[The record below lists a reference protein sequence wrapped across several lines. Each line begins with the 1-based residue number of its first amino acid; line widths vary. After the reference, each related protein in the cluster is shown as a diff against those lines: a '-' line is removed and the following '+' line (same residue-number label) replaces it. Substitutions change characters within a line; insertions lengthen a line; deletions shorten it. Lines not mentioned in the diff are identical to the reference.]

1 MIPAKP
7 KFNYRVFPLPR
18 VQRDAKKLLT
28 AQQLKEGIGLAKRLR
43 LYPNDPELSYEPCGD
58 GMELRVESPDTPNI
72 KKQGWLR
79 AIFWVHE
86 KSRVIYLI
94 DLFWKKS
101 NQIKPADV
109 QRGNHRIRLLKAQLA
124 AGINPWKSGE

>member
-1 MIPAKP
+1 MIPAKH

-18 VQRDAKKLLT
+18 VQRESKKLLT
-28 AQQLKEGIGLAKRLR
+28 AQQLKEGIELARRLR
-43 LYPNDPELSYEPCGD
+43 FYPNDPELSYGPCGD

-79 AIFWVHE
+79 MIFWVHE

-109 QRGNHRIRLLKAQLA
+109 QRANHRIRLLKTQLA
-124 AGINPWKSGE
+124 DGIDPWKSGE

>member
-1 MIPAKP
+1 M
-7 KFNYRVFPLPR
+7 
-18 VQRDAKKLLT
+18 
-28 AQQLKEGIGLAKRLR
+28 AKRLQF
-43 LYPNDPELSYEPCGD
+43 YPNDPELSYEPRGE

-86 KSRVIYLI
+86 KTKVIYLI

-109 QRGNHRIRLLKAQLA
+109 QRANHRIRLLKAQLA
-124 AGINPWKSGE
+124 TGTNPWKSGK

>member
-1 MIPAKP
+1 MSSAKHDL
-7 KFNYRVFPLPR
+7 NYRVLPLPR
-18 VQRDAKKLLT
+18 VQREARKMLT
-28 AQQLKEGIGLAKRLR
+28 TQQLQEGIGLARRLR

-58 GMELRVESPDTPNI
+58 GMELRVESQNTPNI

-86 KSRVIYLI
+86 KARVIYLI

-109 QRGNHRIRLLKAQLA
+109 QWANHRIRLLKAQLA
-124 AGINPWKSGE
+124 AGISPWKSGE

>member
-1 MIPAKP
+1 MTPAKP
-7 KFNYRVFPLPR
+7 KSNYRVLPLPR
-18 VQRDAKKLLT
+18 VQREARKMLT
-28 AQQLKEGIGLAKRLR
+28 AQQLHEGIKLARRLR
-43 LYPNDPELSYEPCGD
+43 FYPNDPELSYEPCGD

-86 KSRVIYLI
+86 KSRIVFLV
-94 DLFWKKS
+94 DVFWKKS

-109 QRGNHRIRLLKAQLA
+109 QRANHRIRLLKAQLA
-124 AGINPWKSGE
+124 AGGDPWKSDE

>member
-7 KFNYRVFPLPR
+7 KLRYNVLPLPR
-18 VQRDAKKLLT
+18 MQREAKKLLT
-28 AQQLKEGIGLAKRLR
+28 AQQLREGIGLAKRLR
-43 LYPNDPELSYEPCGD
+43 FYPNDPELGYEPCGD

-79 AIFWVHE
+79 VIFWVHE
-86 KSRVIYLI
+86 KSRVIYLV

-101 NQIKPADV
+101 NQIKPADI
-109 QRGNHRIRLLKAQLA
+109 QRANHRIRLLKGQLA
-124 AGINPWKSGE
+124 AGKNPWKSGE

>member
-1 MIPAKP
+1 MIPAKHNL
-7 KFNYRVFPLPR
+7 NYRVLPLPR
-18 VQRDAKKLLT
+18 VQREARKMLT
-28 AQQLKEGIGLAKRLR
+28 TQQLKEGIGLARRLR
-43 LYPNDPELSYEPCGD
+43 LYPIDPELSYEPCGD

-86 KSRVIYLI
+86 KARVIYLI

-109 QRGNHRIRLLKAQLA
+109 QRANLRIRQLKAQLA
-124 AGINPWKSGE
+124 AGYDPWKSR

>member
-1 MIPAKP
+1 M
-7 KFNYRVFPLPR
+7 
-18 VQRDAKKLLT
+18 
-28 AQQLKEGIGLAKRLR
+28 AKRLR
-43 LYPNDPELSYEPCGD
+43 FYPSDPELSYEPCGD
-58 GMELRVESPDTPNI
+58 GMELRVESPATPSL

-86 KSRVIYLI
+86 NSRVIYLV

-109 QRGNHRIRLLKAQLA
+109 QRANHRIRLLKAQLE
-124 AGINPWKSGE
+124 AGINPWKSGK

>member
-1 MIPAKP
+1 M
-7 KFNYRVFPLPR
+7 
-18 VQRDAKKLLT
+18 LT
-28 AQQLKEGIGLAKRLR
+28 AQQLKEGIGLAKRLQF
-43 LYPNDPELSYEPCGD
+43 YPNDPELSYEPCGN

-86 KSRVIYLI
+86 KSRIIYLI

-101 NQIKPADV
+101 NQIKSADV
-109 QRGNHRIRLLKAQLA
+109 QRANHRIRLLKAQLA
-124 AGINPWKSGE
+124 AGIDPWELGE